1 MLAVYPN
8 DLEALKVSR
17 VSGYSSNW
25 FGAPVGHHR
34 VQGLG
39 FRV

>member
-1 MLAVYPN
+1 MRL
-8 DLEALKVSR
+8 LEALKSR
-17 VSGYSSNW
+17 PFRVW
-25 FGAPVGHHR
+25 ARKVHR